1 MSSQSSID
9 HSPLTARQAEAGG
22 YAWYSAQLYFH
33 LSADRLDPQ
42 APYPSTHAKGGQMKQ
57 LSVTLA
63 KAPPNRALLY
73 YQVRVV
79 RQHCH
84 SRPVKKITER
94 CFGVRRHLSDWTS
107 SSSARYCKAP

>member
-33 LSADRLDPQ
+33 LSADRQDPQ

-63 KAPPNRALLY
+63 KAPPNRALY
-73 YQVRVV
+73 M
-79 RQHCH
+79 
-84 SRPVKKITER
+84 
-94 CFGVRRHLSDWTS
+94 GA
-107 SSSARYCKAP
+107 SALVETP

>member
-33 LSADRLDPQ
+33 LFSDRQDPQ
-42 APYPSTHAKGGQMKQ
+42 APYPSTHAKGEQMKQ

-63 KAPPNRALLY
+63 KAPPNRALREPDEWI
-73 YQVRVV
+73 V
-79 RQHCH
+79 
-84 SRPVKKITER
+84 I
-94 CFGVRRHLSDWTS
+94 
-107 SSSARYCKAP
+107 

>member
-33 LSADRLDPQ
+33 LSADRQDPQ

-63 KAPPNRALLY
+63 K
-73 YQVRVV
+73 VR
-79 RQHCH
+79 
-84 SRPVKKITER
+84 
-94 CFGVRRHLSDWTS
+94 
-107 SSSARYCKAP
+107 

>member
-33 LSADRLDPQ
+33 LFSDREDPQ

-63 KAPPNRALLY
+63 KAPPNRA
-73 YQVRVV
+73 VRNME
-79 RQHCH
+79 
-84 SRPVKKITER
+84 SRLIS
-94 CFGVRRHLSDWTS
+94 LSGRGR
-107 SSSARYCKAP
+107 ARFV

>member
-33 LSADRLDPQ
+33 LSADRQDPQ
-42 APYPSTHAKGGQMKQ
+42 APYPSTHAKGEQMKQ

-63 KAPPNRALLY
+63 KAPPNRALRTDEQRAAPAGVGSPAGLHAAEL
-73 YQVRVV
+73 Q
-79 RQHCH
+79 
-84 SRPVKKITER
+84 STSPPV
-94 CFGVRRHLSDWTS
+94 G
-107 SSSARYCKAP
+107 AP

>member
-33 LSADRLDPQ
+33 LFSDRQDPQ
-42 APYPSTHAKGGQMKQ
+42 APYPSTHAKGEQMKQ

-63 KAPPNRALLY
+63 KAPPNRAIRSSTDRRT
-73 YQVRVV
+73 V
-79 RQHCH
+79 H
-84 SRPVKKITER
+84 SETE
-94 CFGVRRHLSDWTS
+94 FSVDT
-107 SSSARYCKAP
+107 

>member
-33 LSADRLDPQ
+33 LFSDRQDPQ
-42 APYPSTHAKGGQMKQ
+42 APYPSTHAKGEQMKQ

-63 KAPPNRALLY
+63 KAPPNRAL
-73 YQVRVV
+73 
-79 RQHCH
+79 
-84 SRPVKKITER
+84 SRLLRSPLVSVARSLGLLRSEVK
-94 CFGVRRHLSDWTS
+94 
-107 SSSARYCKAP
+107 